1 MNVKLF
7 HLDQKRCS
15 MAISLSTEV
24 RNARLD
30 AIETT
35 AGTSPILRIRSGS
48 MPANTAATDVGD
60 ILSEITLPSDWMG
73 PASGGSKV
81 MSGTWEDTS
90 ANNTGTATHFRLY
103 KSDGTTCVMQGTV
116 GTSGTDMIVLSTSFV
131 ATQPFTIT
139 AFTLIDGNA

>member
-1 MNVKLF
+1 MGIN
-7 HLDQKRCS
+7 
-15 MAISLSTEV
+15 LSTEA

-30 AIETT
+30 AIETV
-35 AGTSPILRIRSGS
+35 AGTSPILRIRSGT
-48 MPANTAATDVGD
+48 MPTACSDSDVGD
-60 ILSEITLPSDWMG
+60 VLSEITLPSDWMAA
-73 PASGGSKV
+73 ASGGTKLK
-81 MSGTWEDTS
+81 SGTWEDAS

-116 GTSGTDMIVLSTSFV
+116 GTSSADMIVLSTSFV